1 MNAATHAEVRGQIV
15 KLEGEGNQAGFAL
28 AATKLDRFARQ
39 DYHVLYLLRDGRRIA
54 EVLANRHGDLRS
66 INLEPRA

>member
-1 MNAATHAEVRGQIV
+1 MNAATHAEVLGQIV
-15 KLEGEGNQAGFAL
+15 KLDGEGNRAGFDL
-28 AATKLDRFARQ
+28 AAKHVDRYARQ
-39 DYHVLYLLRDGRRIA
+39 DHHVLFLLRDGRRVA